1 MNKLQKIKSLV
12 EKWGSVTE
20 EDYPR
25 TQKAFNRVLINISKE
40 AFNLGAQS
48 IQESHLEKDNHK
60 IGCEL
65 ESYCNILEY
74 RGFNKESIQLG
85 EIASKLK

>member
-25 TQKAFNRVLINISKE
+25 TSKAFDRVLVNISKE
-40 AFNLGAQS
+40 AFNLGQQS
-48 IQESHLEKDNHK
+48 IQDSHLEKDNHK
-60 IGCEL
+60 IGIEL
-65 ESYCNILEY
+65 ESYCNVLEY
-74 RGFNKESIQLG
+74 RGFHEESIKLG
-85 EIASKLK
+85 EVASRLK